1 MNIVIGNMIKKS
13 LIIGIIVIT
22 SSCGINKGLS
32 IEQVNQRDKIDCE
45 LDKLYLNY
53 SYKIDSLI
61 MEFYQIKPTK
71 NCCEKTAEGVYKYEG
86 EYINEDK

>member
-45 LDKLYLNY
+45 LDKLYEIQK
-53 SYKIDSLI
+53 KI
-61 MEFYQIKPTK
+61 
-71 NCCEKTAEGVYKYEG
+71 
-86 EYINEDK
+86 